1 MALSRSGSIS
11 TPPGNPRIPS
21 ETLSRMGVCDRIHP
35 STIRNHSP
43 SWGYAIGHHRVYPL
57 ASACHTLVVFSDLR
71 LAGDEG
77 PHRLTSAISLRALA
91 QQRLMTRM
99 HVNPPV
105 ARCVRAACA
114 MDRRTPCFALDDVT
128 DVDLLLP
135 HGYTHRHTNVSLD
148 GYSHES
154 INFLECSIGLR
165 TLRNRVPGL
174 EQRVLSSTRWPSNH
188 CVARSWWLYDPLP
201 APDPRDPKIGEKT
214 PIFGPLRC
222 KVEGEWGG
230 SAH

>member
-1 MALSRSGSIS
+1 VPKWRFHGAVPYRPPRV
-11 TPPGNPRIPS
+11 TPEYPPKR
-21 ETLSRMGVCDRIHP
+21 HP
-35 STIRNHSP
+35 A
-43 SWGYAIGHHRVYPL
+43 WGYAIGYPRVYPL